1 MSDQKP
7 FYLNVTTQTDTVL
20 RPPAVEFELADSAET
35 NAIVEKLNQI
45 ISGDNKEKGAF
56 ALAKDVTDLLRS
68 VINPDK
74 NVSNIK
80 LAYITDTHIVSIKWF
95 YQHSRHF
102 MHVPPTCKEIT
113 TNTISQANDFS
124 WTGVIVGTK

>member
-1 MSDQKP
+1 MSDQKSI
-7 FYLNVTTQTDTVL
+7 YLNVTTQTDTVL
-20 RPPAVEFELADSAET
+20 TPPAVEFELPEGKDT
-35 NAIVEKLNQI
+35 NEIVKKLDQI
-45 ISGDNKEKGAF
+45 ISGDEKEKSTF
-56 ALAKDVTDLLRS
+56 ALAKEVTDLLRN

-74 NVSNIK
+74 NISNIR

-102 MHVPPTCKEIT
+102 KHVPPTCKEIT